1 MANML
6 ETIRA
11 KQIELSTPLSAV
23 AIEHFVRAT
32 ITAALD
38 MAVNA
43 VANEMDASDADDAR
57 GVIDPERIVEELC
70 ADFTANVQQ
79 YWPAPSVSPDVASN
93 ARALDE
99 IKQKYP
105 APGSQEERNAQFMGG
120 VGDEEWD

>member
-1 MANML
+1 MASML
-6 ETIRA
+6 ETIRT
-11 KQIELSTPLSAV
+11 KQLELSTPLSAV

-70 ADFTANVQQ
+70 ADFTANAQQ
-79 YWPAPSVSPDVASN
+79 YWPAPEPERKVIGQ
-93 ARALDE
+93 ARTE
-99 IKQKYP
+99 PIMP
-105 APGSQEERNAQFMGG
+105 APGSQEERNAQFLGG
-120 VGDEEWD
+120 IGDEEWD